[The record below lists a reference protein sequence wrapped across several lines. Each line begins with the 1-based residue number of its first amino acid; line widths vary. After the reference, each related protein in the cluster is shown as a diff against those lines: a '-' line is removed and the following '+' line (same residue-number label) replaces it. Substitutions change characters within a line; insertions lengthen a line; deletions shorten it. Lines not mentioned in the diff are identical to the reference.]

1 MSLPFKRNTL
11 TANMAMVLVAAG
23 YASFVQ
29 LSTIVKPEQ
38 SQVLLHVQCTS
49 CWTKSCY
56 QFASQADDLSQ
67 QATSKAIYC
76 VCHVHVIM
84 ATLSW

>member
-38 SQVLLHVQCTS
+38 SQVSLHVQCTS
-49 CWTKSCY
+49 C
-56 QFASQADDLSQ
+56 
-67 QATSKAIYC
+67 
-76 VCHVHVIM
+76 
-84 ATLSW
+84 